1 MEAKDEHIEKLIHE
15 LSPDVERELRNTWMR
30 LLKGTVV
37 TGGCTLVCAAL
48 FGPVGFVVGE

>member
-15 LSPDVERELRNTWMR
+15 LSPDVERELRNTWMC

-48 FGPVGFVVGE
+48 FGPVGFAVGE